1 MQLKIYSDLNYLPQ
15 EIECEAIL
23 VPFFGSSSGNAE
35 TPMSGSFDAYVNLAH
50 SIFNL
55 SSIEETDLV
64 VLPGNWEPYLDKG
77 QEAIAV
83 EFIEMSRQARKPSI
97 SFFGG
102 DCSHIKLPAETDLIF
117 RHSLYRS
124 LQSVNSFSYPATSE
138 DFIKKYLNDQLSI
151 RTKRAKPTVGFC
163 GFAEKQNFKTYA
175 KYFLYQG
182 YRFFWKERARIPPYS
197 IGHVLRQQA
206 LARLAKSSLIETN
219 FIQRKRSVFFN
230 QLDSNSQKKLR
241 MEYVQNMINSDYIFC
256 CRGSGNYSFR
266 FYETLC
272 CGRIPVFL
280 DTDCVLPFDFEID
293 WKNYCVW
300 VNESELSMI
309 AEKVAEFHASLA
321 PKEFIDLQYE
331 CRKIWK
337 ERIAPEGFFSNL
349 HRHFSQ
355 VTPDPGHNSV
365 SNSIIKYNENLS
377 K

>member
-15 EIECEAIL
+15 HIECEAIL
-23 VPFFGSSSGNAE
+23 IPFLGNFSSDPGIP
-35 TPMSGSFDAYVNLAH
+35 TSGSFDSYVNSAY

-55 SSIEETDLV
+55 SSIEETDLA
-64 VLPGNWEPYLDKG
+64 VLPGNWEPYLATG

-83 EFIEMSRQARKPSI
+83 QFVKMAAQKNKPSI

-124 LQSVNSFSYPATSE
+124 LRSSNSFSYPAISE
-138 DFIKKYLNDQLSI
+138 DFVKKYLDDQLFI
-151 RTKRAKPTVGFC
+151 RTKQTKPTVGFC
-163 GFAEKQNFKTYA
+163 GFTKRQNFKTYA

-182 YRFFWKERARIPPYS
+182 YRLLRKETAEIPPYG

-206 LARLAKSSLIETN
+206 LAHLANSSLIKAN
-219 FIQRKRSVFFN
+219 FIQRDRSVFFN
-230 QLDSNSQKKLR
+230 EPNSNLREKLR
-241 MEYVQNMINSDYIFC
+241 LEYVQNMIDSDYIFC

-293 WKNYCVW
+293 WKKYCVW
-300 VNESELSMI
+300 VSESEMSVI
-309 AEKVAEFHASLA
+309 AEKIADFHSSLS

-331 CRKIWK
+331 CRKLWK
-337 ERIAPEGFFSNL
+337 EWLAPEGFFANL
-349 HRHFSQ
+349 YRHCSQ
-355 VTPDPGHNSV
+355 IAPKLV
-365 SNSIIKYNENLS
+365 
-377 K
+377 